1 MNHFYW
7 SADALN
13 PRRGRGL
20 TGDVQV
26 HSVLRL
32 QRGIVGPPVR
42 VRRPVGAYVCVGEG
56 VCVLLSLRAVA
67 METTMSEV
75 ASIVPPTSQY
85 CVCACFSLTRG
96 MNMCH
101 YLFLTCRWWCI
112 CKEIL
117 KLTFRN
123 SKTIRVMIICLV
135 QLINISNILIMFL
148 ISKKYPPPLVH
159 LLFCY
164 LSGQPLKIVWKIT
177 LIPPNAHRWRASW
190 SQASVAPSVISAFS
204 PCCLL
209 SMLRILQQL
218 RVGSVMK
225 HNEIFLTQSCVQVLK
240 PTT

>member
-42 VRRPVGAYVCVGEG
+42 VRRPVGACVCRWG
-56 VCVLLSLRAVA
+56 CLCSPL
-67 METTMSEV
+67 V
-75 ASIVPPTSQY
+75 ASSCHGNHHVRGCLYCAAHVSVL

-135 QLINISNILIMFL
+135 RLINISNILIMFL

-177 LIPPNAHRWRASW
+177 LIPNAHRWRASW

-209 SMLRILQQL
+209 SMLGILQQL